1 MINQTQL
8 LLLLKV
14 TILAFILG
22 SISLPHI
29 IELVSP
35 FWLLLFFIYW
45 LIYSDIRG
53 IFSAALIL
61 GLLLDVLQGAILG
74 QNALA
79 LIVSS
84 AFILSV
90 KKSFFVSNLT
100 TQQVYVFIASLVYL
114 VLFLMT
120 HLVSRLQ
127 IQWLIIFV
135 PFTGALMWPSCSLFV
150 GKTKA
155 IIEFLLWI
163 KLGI

>member
-1 MINQTQL
+1 MINQTQF

-22 SISLPHI
+22 SISLPNI
-29 IELVSP
+29 LELVSP

-45 LIYSDIRG
+45 LIYSDSNG

-61 GLLLDVLQGAILG
+61 GLLLDILQGAILG

-79 LIVSS
+79 LIISS

-100 TQQVYVFIASLVYL
+100 TQQVYVFIASLIYL
-114 VLFLMT
+114 ILFLVT
-120 HLVSRLQ
+120 HLVVQGLH

-135 PFTGALMWPSCSLFV
+135 PFTGALVWPV
-150 GKTKA
+150 VR
-155 IIEFLLWI
+155 FLLA
-163 KLGI
+163 KLKQ